1 MKGNASVYE
10 DTRSN
15 NIVQELKIWHI
26 MITEGAINSSKN
38 DNKEYIHIK
47 TRKPE
52 LQLRPFQDDLA
63 AENLGSANRLSHRL
77 HLISQKKGRNKH

>member
-1 MKGNASVYE
+1 MKGNASAYE

-26 MITEGAINSSKN
+26 MITEGAINSNKN
-38 DNKEYIHIK
+38 DYKEYIYIR

-52 LQLRPFQDDLA
+52 LQLRPCQDYLA
-63 AENLGSANRLSHRL
+63 AEHLGSANRLSHKL
-77 HLISQKKGRNKH
+77 YLISQQKGSNKH